1 MATNRITRVNELIKR
16 EIAGAM
22 YRVMDPTEVDMATIT
37 VTRVATS
44 PDLRQARVYLSV
56 RGNSDTK
63 RDAFRKVC
71 KHRKEFQQIVA
82 ENIVLKYNPQL
93 RFSMDESIQQ
103 GDRVLEIISEL
114 GPLEQDTNDEEIY
127 ESNGS

>member
-1 MATNRITRVNELIKR
+1 
-16 EIAGAM
+16 M

-44 PDLRQARVYLSV
+44 PNLRHARVYLSV
-56 RGNSDTK
+56 RGNSDT
-63 RDAFRKVC
+63 RQDALRKVS

-93 RFSMDESIQQ
+93 RFAIDESIQQ

-114 GPLEQDTNDEEIY
+114 GPLEPDSDDGEFHETK
-127 ESNGS
+127 ES

>member
-1 MATNRITRVNELIKR
+1 MTTNRITRVNELIKR

-114 GPLEQDTNDEEIY
+114 GPLEQDMNDEEIH

>member
-1 MATNRITRVNELIKR
+1 MTTNRITRVNELIKR

-44 PDLRQARVYLSV
+44 PNLRQARVYLSV
-56 RGNSDTK
+56 RGSSDI
-63 RDAFRKVC
+63 RQDAFRKVC

-93 RFSMDESIQQ
+93 RFAIDESIQQ
-103 GDRVLEIISEL
+103 GDRVLEILSEL
-114 GPLEQDTNDEEIY
+114 GPLEPDTDGGEFR
-127 ESNGS
+127 

>member
-1 MATNRITRVNELIKR
+1 
-16 EIAGAM
+16 M

-44 PDLRQARVYLSV
+44 PNLRQARVYLSI
-56 RGNSDTK
+56 RGSSDT
-63 RDAFRKVC
+63 RQDAFRKIR
-71 KHRKEFQQIVA
+71 KHRIEFQQIVA

-93 RFSMDESIQQ
+93 RFAIDESIQQ

-114 GPLEQDTNDEEIY
+114 GPIEPDTDEEEFH
-127 ESNGS
+127 ESKRF

>member
-1 MATNRITRVNELIKR
+1 
-16 EIAGAM
+16 
-22 YRVMDPTEVDMATIT
+22 
-37 VTRVATS
+37 VATS

-82 ENIVLKYNPQL
+82 DNIVLKYNPQL

-114 GPLEQDTNDEEIY
+114 GPLEQDTNDEEIH